1 MSGLIPIPKAELSA
15 VAFAKS
21 TIEVKSARLATNLE
35 HHLLWQ
41 YGLLLQL
48 LMTQKLLWLKWLL
61 LSSNGRLIALKRILS
76 KSLTATA
83 EQI

>member
-1 MSGLIPIPKAELSA
+1 
-15 VAFAKS
+15 
-21 TIEVKSARLATNLE
+21 
-35 HHLLWQ
+35 
-41 YGLLLQL
+41 
-48 LMTQKLLWLKWLL
+48 MTQKLLWLKWLL